1 MGESQDET
9 LRRQQ
14 RNAKSLSRAR
24 QQQGHVAHQHVRSNR
39 RLDERDGVRF
49 EEAQTPAH
57 GQNTYLREVTP
68 DGLLL
73 PDEAERLHRRRAK
86 RVADARVAADRAAN
100 RAPTPRDIESR
111 ATSEEA
117 LEEAAIASRVETEKA
132 ALLRKGVS
140 EPDAVLIIREHHAVE
155 LGFDHQFDHALSF
168 SPINYTQDSA
178 LMYMWRRKKERQL
191 EPSVITS
198 LIRRDKSECAEKRY
212 QLTDDL
218 HRLKEEYTGIEYEQ
232 WAAHYVQ
239 RYEKWKA
246 DRRGWV
252 AGHASSL
259 MRGFQKEIL
268 SDLGL
273 ISGKVREEFLRD
285 GHNRRFLTHPYGGFS
300 VSDGH
305 KCPVPH
311 FFTDAYCQREAR
323 VRNPDWCRSEGWLLS
338 STVSAGDFS
347 RCLQKYDVDTSPYL
361 KSFFFHNERP
371 GMLVRPNMRGAVIL
385 PDDEP
390 AFVGVL
396 AAARLVLRLQR
407 IRTADDAVLNFD
419 GSFSSETIERTKFRL
434 FVKARR
440 RLAHIKE
447 EKSRRRN
454 PLRLCQSAFESEFG
468 LPPGCTRR
476 LDDIVGGIAKHN
488 LRNRRLRAGGKPLA
502 DSYRHVRI
510 ANSLVDS
517 GNMNLITAFR
527 WRSHKDIEDY
537 LKEIG
542 AGYYESALFGRLRLL
557 PSVQVVWSLLA
568 DLVLSVEA
576 EIERRSPMP
585 LRPFLHV

>member
-1 MGESQDET
+1 MENVQ
-9 LRRQQ
+9 
-14 RNAKSLSRAR
+14 
-24 QQQGHVAHQHVRSNR
+24 
-39 RLDERDGVRF
+39 F
-49 EEAQTPAH
+49 EEEPTPNGAH
-57 GQNTYLREVTP
+57 TYMREVSPSDPLSPNAT
-68 DGLLL
+68 D
-73 PDEAERLHRRRAK
+73 RLHRRRAK
-86 RVADARVAADRAAN
+86 RVRDAREAADRAAN

-111 ATSEEA
+111 ATAEEA

-155 LGFDHQFDHALSF
+155 LGFELLNNSF
-168 SPINYTQDSA
+168 LNYTTLLQDSA
-178 LMYMWRRKKERQL
+178 LIDMWRRKKERQL
-191 EPSVITS
+191 EPSVVTS
-198 LIRRDKSECAEKRY
+198 LIRSDKSKCAEKRY

-218 HRLKEEYTGIEYEQ
+218 HRLREEYTGIGYEQ
-232 WAAHYVQ
+232 WAAYYVQ
-239 RYEKWKA
+239 RHEKWKRE
-246 DRRGWV
+246 DFIGGRV
-252 AGHASSL
+252 AGHAQSL
-259 MRGFQKEIL
+259 VRGFEKEIL

-273 ISGKVREEFLRD
+273 ISGKVRKEFLRD
-285 GHNRRFLTHPYGGFS
+285 GHNRRFWASPYGEGP

-305 KCPVPH
+305 QCPVPH
-311 FFTDAYCQREAR
+311 FFTDAYCQREAHSR
-323 VRNPDWCRSEGWLLS
+323 HPDWCRSEGWLLS

-347 RCLQKYDVDTSPYL
+347 RCLQKYDVVTSPYL
-361 KSFFFHNERP
+361 KSFFFDNERP

-407 IRTADDAVLNFD
+407 IRTPDDAVLNFD
-419 GSFSSETIERTKFRL
+419 GSFSSETIELTKFRL

-440 RLAHIKE
+440 RLADIKDE
-447 EKSRRRN
+447 ESRRRN
-454 PLRLCQSAFESEFG
+454 PLRLRQSAFESEFG

-488 LRNRRLRAGGKPLA
+488 RRNRRLRLGGKPLA

-510 ANSLVDS
+510 ANRLVDS
-517 GNMNLITAFR
+517 DNMNLITAFR

-537 LKEIG
+537 LNEIG
-542 AGYYESALFGRLRLL
+542 AGHYFRKYSHELELLGRFHLKF
-557 PSVQVVWSLLA
+557 SVKVVWSLLA

-576 EIERRSPMP
+576 EIKRRSPMP